1 MRRATIDRK
10 TAETGIELAL
20 DLDGTGSYDIST
32 GVGFLDHML
41 TLLAVHS
48 RFDLKVRCEGDTQVD
63 FHHSVEDVGIS
74 LGQALRE
81 ALGARAGIRRYC
93 DVTVPMD
100 EALVL
105 AAVDISGRGY
115 LGFELPIPAQK
126 IGDFDSELVEE
137 FFAALTREA
146 AITLHIRYLAG
157 RNSHHIAEAAFK
169 AAARALRGAVAVD
182 AELGGAVPSS
192 KGVL

>member
-1 MRRATIDRK
+1 MRKAEINRK
-10 TAETGIELAL
+10 TAETDVAL
-20 DLDGTGSYDIST
+20 VLCLDGTGKNDIST

-41 TLLAVHS
+41 TLFAVHG
-48 RFDLKVRCEGDTQVD
+48 RFDLAVRCRGDAHVD
-63 FHHSVEDVGIS
+63 AHHSVEDVGIC
-74 LGQALRE
+74 LGQALKA
-81 ALGARAGIRRYC
+81 ALGTRAGICRYC
-93 DVTVPMD
+93 DVTLPMD

-115 LGFELPIPAQK
+115 LGFDLPIPAQK

-137 FFAALTREA
+137 FFMALTREA
-146 AITLHIRYLAG
+146 GVTLHIRYLAG

-169 AAARALRGAVAVD
+169 AVSRALRGAMRVD
-182 AELGGAVPSS
+182 PELMGAVPSS

>member
-1 MRRATIDRK
+1 MRKAEINRK
-10 TAETGIELAL
+10 TGETDVALSL
-20 DLDGTGSYDIST
+20 DLDGAGKNDIST

-41 TLLAVHS
+41 TLLAVHG
-48 RFDLKVRCEGDTQVD
+48 RFDLTVRCAGDTHVD
-63 FHHSVEDVGIS
+63 AHHSVEDVGIC
-74 LGQALRE
+74 LGQALKS
-81 ALGARAGIRRYC
+81 ALGDRAGICRYC

-105 AAVDISGRGY
+105 AAVDVSGRGY

-126 IGDFDSELVEE
+126 IGEFDSELVEE
-137 FFAALTREA
+137 FFMALTREA
-146 AITLHIRYLAG
+146 GITLHIRYMAG

-169 AAARALRGAVAVD
+169 AAARALRGAVRVD
-182 AELGGAVPSS
+182 PALMGAVPSS

>member
-1 MRRATIDRK
+1 MRRSAINRA
-10 TAETGIELAL
+10 TAETKISLTL
-20 DLDGTGSYDIST
+20 DLDGTGSFNIST

-48 RFDLKVRCEGDTQVD
+48 RFDLHIKCEGDTNVD
-63 FHHSVEDVGIS
+63 YHHSVEDVGIC
-74 LGQALRE
+74 LGQALRQ
-81 ALGARAGIRRYC
+81 ALGTRAGIRRYC
-93 DVTVPMD
+93 DVTIPMD

-115 LGFELPIPAQK
+115 LGFDLPIPAQK

-146 AITLHIRYLAG
+146 GITLHIRYLAG

-169 AAARALRGAVAVD
+169 AAARALRGAAAVD